1 MKAIQEDVKAKKPRS
16 RRIKISCVRLFR
28 AQIGGMK
35 LVWEGC
41 YWGRARVLV
50 SHSLPRDIVRRK
62 KLIGTSSQYPVPNL
76 YTPQA
81 FSSPNYTPPNFDGYR
96 PIFEHRSTSQIV
108 RDAYLDG
115 DHLDV
120 DGDNTGDGDGS
131 DSLDSDSGD
140 DSNDA
145 CDED

>member
-41 YWGRARVLV
+41 YRGRAWVLV
-50 SHSLPRDIVRRK
+50 SHNLPQDIIR
-62 KLIGTSSQYPVPNL
+62 TSSQYPIPNL

-108 RDAYLDG
+108 HDAYLDG

-120 DGDNTGDGDGS
+120 DGDNTGDGRWVVIV
-131 DSLDSDSGD
+131 LDSESW
-140 DSNDA
+140 
-145 CDED
+145 